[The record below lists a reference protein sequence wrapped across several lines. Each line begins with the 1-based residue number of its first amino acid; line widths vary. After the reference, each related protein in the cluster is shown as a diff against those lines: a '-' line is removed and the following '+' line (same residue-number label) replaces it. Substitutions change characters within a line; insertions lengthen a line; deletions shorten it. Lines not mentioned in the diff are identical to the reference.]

1 MIGEGS
7 FGRVFQYFNHDDG
20 KTYAV
25 KELNLEVLN
34 KKIDD
39 AEIVIKKEIELLS
52 KINHKNIIKYYGSFK
67 KHDKLHIILEYCQS
81 GSLLSLLKKYKHFN
95 ESMIKGY
102 ITQILDGLEYLHYH
116 NIIHRDI
123 KCANILIGKDNIC
136 KLTDF
141 GEAKIIKKD
150 LSSNSSI
157 HGTPNWMAPEI
168 IQGLNANRFSDIW
181 SIGCTVIEMF
191 QGEPP
196 YNDKKDMMSIMN
208 CICIKKELPKIPKG
222 MSDQLRDFVKKCL
235 VFEPSQRY
243 NIYELKRHKFIQG
256 NDSSSSSNIS
266 AMQL

>member
-1 MIGEGS
+1 MPFLFVE
-7 FGRVFQYFNHDDG
+7 N
-20 KTYAV
+20 
-25 KELNLEVLN
+25 
-34 KKIDD
+34 
-39 AEIVIKKEIELLS
+39 
-52 KINHKNIIKYYGSFK
+52 
-67 KHDKLHIILEYCQS
+67 
-81 GSLLSLLKKYKHFN
+81 
-95 ESMIKGY
+95 
-102 ITQILDGLEYLHYH
+102 
-116 NIIHRDI
+116 
-123 KCANILIGKDNIC
+123 
-136 KLTDF
+136 
-141 GEAKIIKKD
+141 
-150 LSSNSSI
+150 
-157 HGTPNWMAPEI
+157 